1 MQFTCNVLISTGR
14 RSRRSD
20 VNLAKMSVLIAAL
33 FASTSI
39 VHADAFTPAFMADVQ
54 AEGHSQFMTGVRG
67 SCSDKSHI
75 ASGRVGTDI
84 TNNHRPFNCDAVVI
98 VTFDKQNVHTMIT
111 FAEKATTK
119 GVIAFA
125 GLMDA
130 KNNML
135 FVQKVYFEPGK
146 PTYVDEGACKLFF
159 SGKHM
164 SGIYCGGKI
173 DADGQRTVA
182 SIVFDAEPGQ

>member
-1 MQFTCNVLISTGR
+1 MSATGFG
-14 RSRRSD
+14 
-20 VNLAKMSVLIAAL
+20 VIMLTTLCGG
-33 FASTSI
+33 ASPA
-39 VHADAFTPAFMADVQ
+39 HADAFTPALMANVQ
-54 AEGHSQFMTGVRG
+54 AEGQSQFMTGVRG
-67 SCSDKSHI
+67 SCSAKSHI
-75 ASGRVGTDI
+75 ATGAVGTDI
-84 TNNHRPFNCDAVVI
+84 TNNQIPFICDAAVFI
-98 VTFDKQNVHTMIT
+98 TFDKQNIHTMIT

-119 GVIAFA
+119 GVIAFS

-130 KNNML
+130 KTNML
-135 FVQKVYFEPGK
+135 LVQKVYFEPGK

-164 SGIYCGGKI
+164 TGIYCGGKI